1 MIEKFKIT
9 KAINLVISALI
20 FITIFQSCNG
30 QGKKHD
36 YNPKAI
42 ELNNKAVE
50 YAHTFKEDSA
60 LILYDMAI
68 ELDETYYL
76 PHSNKI
82 NIYVSRKQLDKAV
95 YESEMVI
102 KKKPDLAEGWV
113 FAGML
118 YDRQGDREKAKKY
131 YEKSI
136 DIFNDR
142 IENPDKADMI
152 SANRLNR
159 AFSYILLGQEE
170 KGKAEMTLLKQEEP
184 ENIMIDEFLK
194 ISKEEYINQIF
205 GE

>member
-1 MIEKFKIT
+1 
-9 KAINLVISALI
+9 LI
-20 FITIFQSCNG
+20 LY
-30 QGKKHD
+30 D
-36 YNPKAI
+36 KAI
-42 ELNNKAVE
+42 EL
-50 YAHTFKEDSA
+50 D
-60 LILYDMAI
+60 D
-68 ELDETYYL
+68 TYYL

-82 NIYVSRKQLDKAV
+82 SIYVERKQFDKAL

-113 FAGML
+113 IAGML
-118 YDRQGDREKAKKY
+118 YDRQGETEKAKKY

-136 DIFNDR
+136 EIFNNR
-142 IENPDKADMI
+142 IANPDKADMN

-170 KGKAEMTLLKQEEP
+170 KGKAEMTLLKKEEP

-194 ISKEEYINQIF
+194 ISKEDYINQIF

>member
-1 MIEKFKIT
+1 MIERFKIIKT
-9 KAINLVISALI
+9 INLIISFLI
-20 FITIFQSCNG
+20 FISILQSCNG
-30 QGKKHD
+30 LDKKPE

-42 ELNNKAVE
+42 EMNNKAVK
-50 YAHTFKEDSA
+50 YAQTFGEDSA

-76 PHSNKI
+76 PHANKI
-82 NIYVSRKQLDKAV
+82 NIYVFRKQFDKAV

-118 YDRQGDREKAKKY
+118 YDRQGDNEKAKKY

-136 DIFNDR
+136 EIFNDR
-142 IENPDKADMI
+142 IVNPDKADMI

-159 AFSYILLGQEE
+159 ALSYILLGQEE
-170 KGKAEMTLLKQEEP
+170 KGKSEMTLLKKEGP

-194 ISKEEYINQIF
+194 MSKEDYINQLF

>member
-1 MIEKFKIT
+1 MID
-9 KAINLVISALI
+9 NLKTIKRTNLI
-20 FITIFQSCNG
+20 FYFLIFMTIFQSCSG
-30 QGKKHD
+30 QDKKPD

-42 ELNNKAVE
+42 ELNNKAVK
-50 YAHTFKEDSA
+50 YAQTFKEDSA

-82 NIYVSRKQLDKAV
+82 NIYVSRKQFDKAV

-136 DIFNDR
+136 DIFNNR
-142 IENPDKADMI
+142 IENPAKANMI

-170 KGKAEMTLLKQEEP
+170 KGKAEMTLLKQEEH

>member
-1 MIEKFKIT
+1 MID
-9 KAINLVISALI
+9 NLKTIKRTNLI
-20 FITIFQSCNG
+20 FYFLIFMTIFQSCSG
-30 QGKKHD
+30 QDMKPD

-42 ELNNKAVE
+42 ELNNKAVK
-50 YAHTFKEDSA
+50 YAQTFKEDSA

-82 NIYVSRKQLDKAV
+82 NIYVSRKQFDKAV

-136 DIFNDR
+136 DIFNNR
-142 IENPDKADMI
+142 IENPAKANMI

-170 KGKAEMTLLKQEEP
+170 KGKAEMTLLKQEEH

>member
-1 MIEKFKIT
+1 MHS
-9 KAINLVISALI
+9 LL
-20 FITIFQSCNG
+20 
-30 QGKKHD
+30 
-36 YNPKAI
+36 
-42 ELNNKAVE
+42 
-50 YAHTFKEDSA
+50 KEDSA
-60 LILYDMAI
+60 LILYDKAI

-82 NIYVSRKQLDKAV
+82 NIYLGRKQFDEAV

-113 FAGML
+113 FAGIL
-118 YDRQGDREKAKKY
+118 YDRKGEIEKAEQY
-131 YEKSI
+131 YKKSI
-136 DIFNDR
+136 EIFNDR
-142 IENPDKADMI
+142 IANSDKADMI

-170 KGKAEMTLLKQEEP
+170 KGKAEMTLLKKEEP

-194 ISKEEYINQIF
+194 ISKEEYINQKF

>member
-1 MIEKFKIT
+1 MIENFKIT
-9 KAINLVISALI
+9 KAINLIISFLI
-20 FITIFQSCNG
+20 FISILQSCNG
-30 QGKKHD
+30 QDKKPE

-42 ELNNKAVE
+42 EMNNKAVQ
-50 YAHTFKEDSA
+50 YAQTFKEDSA
-60 LILYDMAI
+60 LILYDKAI
-68 ELDETYYL
+68 ELDDTYYL

-82 NIYVSRKQLDKAV
+82 SIYVERKQFDKAV

-118 YDRQGDREKAKKY
+118 YDRQGETEKAKKY

-136 DIFNDR
+136 EIFNDR
-142 IENPDKADMI
+142 IANPDKTDMI

-170 KGKAEMTLLKQEEP
+170 KGKAEMTLLKKEEP

-194 ISKEEYINQIF
+194 ISKEDYINQIF